1 MKELSFQIL
10 GLRTKTSI
18 LQCLGIIVLFFTSG
32 FAAYANIEVSKPSFH
47 GILSFNFSFEGSR
60 HEPKLDIVKAEF
72 CATNLAIES
81 LEEDSEDDT
90 GDESQIPFST
100 LSLKTESRF
109 QFAVKEPF
117 PNYLNQDLVHK
128 YYILFCSLKLHI

>member
-18 LQCLGIIVLFFTSG
+18 LQCLGILVLFFTSG
-32 FAAYANIEVSKPSFH
+32 FAAYSNTEVSKPPYY
-47 GILSFNFSFEGSR
+47 GIVSFNFSFEGSR

-81 LEEDSEDDT
+81 LEEDSEDYA
-90 GDESQIPFST
+90 GDESLKPFST

-109 QFAVKEPF
+109 QFALKETF
-117 PNYLNQDLVHK
+117 PNYLIQDLVHK